1 MSIQPAT
8 AVESSEPVGLG
19 LGRGYWRTTL
29 LAYIYLSP
37 SILILGTFHFFPIFY
52 AFYVSLNN
60 WSLINKGFVGLANY
74 TEALAS
80 PDLWNS
86 LLVTLSYAVGT
97 VPVTLLLSMI
107 CAYLLLKKIRGLG
120 IYRTAYFLPYVTS
133 TVGAAAVWTWLFHPQ
148 FGPINLA
155 LGAVGIHGLRWLQE
169 PQGVFSLAGRAAG
182 LSVPPGLAG
191 PSLALVAIMVVAIWH
206 SVGFDIA
213 ILLAGLGNI
222 SSDLLEAGRID
233 GANEGQ
239 ILRLIVVPLL
249 MPTVFFLVVIST
261 IGSLQTF
268 NEIYVMSSSVNVGSN
283 AGGPLHTTESI
294 VVNIYNLFY
303 SFHRVGYGSA
313 VAFILFGII
322 LIFTFI
328 EMRLIG
334 RQVDY

>member
-1 MSIQPAT
+1 MSIQPST
-8 AVESSEPVGLG
+8 PAVASEPVGLG

-29 LAYIYLSP
+29 LAYLYLLP
-37 SILILGTFHFFPIFY
+37 TILILGTFHFLPIFY

-60 WSLINKGFVGLANY
+60 WGLINKGFVGLANY
-74 TEALAS
+74 AEALGS

-86 LLVTLSYAVGT
+86 MLVTLSYALGT
-97 VPVTLLLSMI
+97 VPLTLFLSMI
-107 CAYLLLKKIRGLG
+107 CAYLLFKKVRGLG

-148 FGPINLA
+148 FGPINIA
-155 LGAVGIHGLRWLQE
+155 LSVVGIHGLRWLQE
-169 PQGVFSLAGRAAG
+169 PQGVFSIVAQALGVS
-182 LSVPPGLAG
+182 LPNGLAG

-206 SVGFDIA
+206 SLGFDVA
-213 ILLAGLGNI
+213 VLLAGLGNI
-222 SSDLLEAGRID
+222 PSELLEAGRID
-233 GANEGQ
+233 GANETQ
-239 ILRLIVVPLL
+239 ILRHLVAPLL

-294 VVNIYNLFY
+294 VVNIYNQFY

-313 VAFILFGII
+313 VGFILFGII
-322 LIFTFI
+322 LVFTLI
-328 EMRLIG
+328 ELRFIG
-334 RQVDY
+334 RRVDY